1 MCGICGTVN
10 IEKGAPVSRSL
21 LSSMCAT
28 IKHRGPDDEGIFV
41 ENNVG
46 LGTRRLSI
54 IDIEGGHQP
63 LSNEDGSVWVA
74 FNGEIY
80 NFPNLR
86 KELIACGHTFK
97 TRTDTETIVHSYEEW
112 GELCFQKFRGMFA
125 FALWDSHKKKL
136 LIVRDRMGIKPLY
149 YTLIENRD
157 RTLVFGSELKAIL
170 VHPEVKRALEPQ
182 AIDLYL
188 TLEYIPEPFSAFK
201 NIYKLPAGA
210 FLVYERGEIR
220 IEKYWDVSGEQE
232 RDASTTIRGATLA
245 SLEDELYEH
254 LKESVKARLL
264 SDVPLG
270 AFLSGGIDSS
280 AIVGLMHELGVSPIK
295 TFSIGFED
303 ATYNELEH
311 ARRISQKFN
320 TDHEEFILKPQA
332 LELTEKLVH
341 HLDEPFAD
349 FSIFPTYLISKM
361 ARAHVK
367 VILSGDGG
375 DELFAGYEHYQ
386 AQKLSRLPL
395 VSFLSKPMP
404 IFLRKLPPS
413 SKKKGLWNK
422 LQRYAQGFEHPQ
434 DLRHLRWMMFL
445 NQKERE
451 ELYSK
456 DFRHE
461 LGGIKPFRSI
471 PPLDRLYPQLDRFD
485 DINGEL
491 YLDLKSYLVDDIL
504 VKVDR
509 MSMATSL
516 ETRVPLIDHKV
527 VEFAFRIPG
536 HLKLRGMTTKWIFKK
551 TMERLLPHQNIYR
564 SKEGFSIPIKHWL
577 KNELKELMLH
587 YLSESRIQDAGLF
600 NSNSIKHKID
610 THMEGRENYSH
621 QLWALLVFEIWRE
634 KFLKS

>member
-1 MCGICGTVN
+1 MCGICGT
-10 IEKGAPVSRSL
+10 ISTEKGIPVSQSL
-21 LSSMCAT
+21 IASMCAT

-41 ENNVG
+41 QDNVG

-63 LSNEDGSVWVA
+63 LSSEDGLVWVA
-74 FNGEIY
+74 HNGEIY
-80 NFPNLR
+80 NFPDLR
-86 KELIACGHTFK
+86 KELLALGHEFK

-112 GELCFQKFRGMFA
+112 GEQSFQKFQGMFA
-125 FALWDSHKKKL
+125 FALWDGRRKKL
-136 LIVRDRMGIKPLY
+136 LVVRDRMGIKPLY
-149 YTLIENRD
+149 YTQLENRGG
-157 RTLVFGSELKAIL
+157 TLVFGSELKTLL
-170 VHPEVKRALEPQ
+170 VHPEVERALEPQ
-182 AIDLYL
+182 ALDLYL

-201 NIYKLPAGA
+201 NIFKLPAGS
-210 FLVYERGEIR
+210 FLVYDRGEIH
-220 IEKYWDVSGEQE
+220 IEKYWDVCGNGKSETSAME
-232 RDASTTIRGATLA
+232 RGATLA
-245 SLEDELYEH
+245 SMEDELYTR
-254 LKESVKARLL
+254 LKESVKARLI

-303 ATYNELEH
+303 ATYNELDH
-311 ARRISQKFN
+311 ARRISHKFQ

-341 HLDEPFAD
+341 HLDEPFGD
-349 FSIFPTYLISKM
+349 FSIFPTYLVSKM
-361 ARAHVK
+361 AREHVK

-395 VSFLSKPMP
+395 VPLLSKPMSL
-404 IFLRKLPPS
+404 FLRKFPPS
-413 SKKKGLWNK
+413 SKKKGVWNK
-422 LQRYAQGFEHPQ
+422 LRRYTQGFEHPQ
-434 DLRHLRWMMFL
+434 ELRHFRWMMFL

-456 DFRHE
+456 EFSSE
-461 LGGIKPFRSI
+461 LGGIESLHSTSPFKT
-471 PPLDRLYPQLDRFD
+471 LFTQLDRFD
-485 DINGEL
+485 DTSGEL

-527 VEFAFRIPG
+527 VEFAFQIPG
-536 HLKLRGMTTKWIFKK
+536 HLKLKGMTTKWILKK
-551 TMERLLPHQNIYR
+551 TMERLLPKENIYR

-577 KNELKELMLH
+577 RNELKELMLH
-587 YLSESRIQDAGLF
+587 YLSESRIQEAGIF
-600 NSNSIKHKID
+600 NYNSIKHKID
-610 THMEGRENYSH
+610 THTRGRENWSH
-621 QLWALLVFEIWRE
+621 QLWALLVFEIWRD